1 MIWFISLVGLLL
13 LICVINAIKFE
24 WDHSEP
30 DPLAQSRQRWQQRRD
45 RTQRILTQGSPQ
57 SLAEYLEIFPDACP
71 RCGGRHL
78 YESLAIR
85 RSLITPL
92 LRNRKPKRSWVC
104 TRCGHNN
111 FANKPVQP
119 LQNLRLVTSPY
130 LSAEAAQAIPEWP
143 WEHPPVV
150 PVYLHNDDTTT
161 MEFVVEVL
169 EQVFELPKDLAIPC
183 MIYTHQLG
191 RNFVIAL
198 PFEEAQKKIAIAHQ
212 RGKAKNYPLRFTV
225 ENEWT

>member
-13 LICVINAIKFE
+13 LICVVNAIKFE
-24 WDHSEP
+24 WDYSEP
-30 DPLAQSRQRWQQRRD
+30 DPLAQSRQRWRQQRD

-57 SLAEYLEIFPDACP
+57 SLEEYLEIFPDACP

-85 RSLITPL
+85 RSYITPL
-92 LRNRKPKRSWVC
+92 LRNRKPKRSWVF

-130 LSAEAAQAIPEWP
+130 
-143 WEHPPVV
+143 PV
-150 PVYLHNDDTTT
+150 PYTNLT
-161 MEFVVEVL
+161 
-169 EQVFELPKDLAIPC
+169 LPT
-183 MIYTHQLG
+183 IYS
-191 RNFVIAL
+191 V
-198 PFEEAQKKIAIAHQ
+198 
-212 RGKAKNYPLRFTV
+212 
-225 ENEWT
+225 